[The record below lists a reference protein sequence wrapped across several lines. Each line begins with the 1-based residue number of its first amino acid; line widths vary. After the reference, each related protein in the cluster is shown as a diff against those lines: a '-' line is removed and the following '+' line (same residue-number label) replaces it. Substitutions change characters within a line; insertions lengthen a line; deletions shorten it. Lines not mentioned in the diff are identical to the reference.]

1 MGIAMGALAD
11 PSQLRDLELFQGL
24 AGDQLTQLN
33 QLLRASSVAAGTHF
47 ITADQPGDV
56 VYVLLKGTVKIYVSR
71 ADGREVI
78 LAFLGPGDT
87 VGEMSL
93 VDSAGRS
100 ANVVTT
106 EPSRLLWMD
115 RASFQSCLRG
125 MAPLANNLV
134 RLLSHRLRFA
144 NEQIQALCTLDVP
157 GRVARQILA
166 LADRYGTSL
175 RGAAANT
182 ANPASP
188 ASPASPANDA
198 GDVKIQLRLTQS
210 DLGEVVGAS
219 RERVNQA
226 IVEFKQQGYIA
237 VDSDHRIHV
246 RNRQALTRYCL

>member
-1 MGIAMGALAD
+1 MGASMGAIAD
-11 PSQLRDLELFQGL
+11 STRLGDLELFQGL
-24 AGDQLTQLN
+24 AADQLDQLN
-33 QLLRASSVAAGTHF
+33 LLLRVCSVPAGAHF
-47 ITADQPGDV
+47 ITADQPGEM
-56 VYVLLKGTVKIYVSR
+56 VYVLLEGTVKIYISR

-106 EPSRLLWMD
+106 EPSRLIWMD
-115 RASFQSCLRG
+115 RASFQSCLRT
-125 MAPLANNLV
+125 MAPLAANLV
-134 RLLSHRLRFA
+134 RLLSNRLRFA

-166 LADRYGTSL
+166 LADRYGHPSP
-175 RGAAANT
+175 GAAA
-182 ANPASP
+182 AS
-188 ASPASPANDA
+188 A
-198 GDVKIQLRLTQS
+198 GGVKISVRLTQS

-226 IVEFKQQGYIA
+226 IVEFKQNGYIA

-246 RNRQALTRYCL
+246 LDRQALTRYCL

>member
-1 MGIAMGALAD
+1 MGALAD
-11 PSQLRDLELFQGL
+11 PSQLRDLDLFQGL
-24 AGDQLTQLN
+24 SGDQLAQLN
-33 QLLRASSVAAGTHF
+33 QLLRASNVSAGTHF

-56 VYVLLKGTVKIYVSR
+56 VYVLLEGTVKIYVSR

-106 EPSRLLWMD
+106 EPSRLLSMD

-166 LADRYGTSL
+166 LADRYGSNA
-175 RGAAANT
+175 RGAAA
-182 ANPASP
+182 
-188 ASPASPANDA
+188 DA
-198 GDVKIQLRLTQS
+198 TGEVKIQLRLTQS

-246 RNRQALTRYCL
+246 RDRQALTRYCL

>member
-1 MGIAMGALAD
+1 MAASED
-11 PSQLRDLELFQGL
+11 PLLLGELELFQGL
-24 AGDQLTQLN
+24 SEAQLN
-33 QLLRASSVAAGTHF
+33 ELHGLLHSSNVPAGAHF
-47 ITADQPGDV
+47 ITVAQPGET
-56 VYVLLKGTVKIYVSR
+56 VYVLVSGTVKIYVSH

-106 EPSRLLWMD
+106 EPSRLVWMD
-115 RASFQSCLRG
+115 RAAFQTCLRTLT
-125 MAPLANNLV
+125 PLANNLV

-166 LADRYGTSL
+166 LADRYG
-175 RGAAANT
+175 
-182 ANPASP
+182 SP
-188 ASPASPANDA
+188 REGGKVRIP
-198 GDVKIQLRLTQS
+198 LRLTQT
-210 DLGEVVGAS
+210 DLGELVGAS

-226 IVEFKQQGYIA
+226 IVEFKQRGLISVEA
-237 VDSDHRIHV
+237 GHRIELHD
-246 RNRQALTRYCL
+246 RAALARYCR